1 LWLDWA
7 EETAPLLHALD
18 VFVSASHSESFGLA
32 ILEATASGAAI
43 VATATEGAKEIL
55 RDGETGLLVPIQE
68 PVALAE
74 AVGKLLRDE
83 KLRAKLGR
91 QAREAAAKTF
101 SLERM
106 IEETERVY
114 KQL

>member
-1 LWLDWA
+1 
-7 EETAPLLHALD
+7 
-18 VFVSASHSESFGLA
+18 
-32 ILEATASGAAI
+32 
-43 VATATEGAKEIL
+43 
-55 RDGETGLLVPIQE
+55 LLVPIQE

-74 AVGKLLRDE
+74 AVGTLLRDE

-91 QAREAAAKTF
+91 QAREAAGKTF